1 MTPRSKFLTGA
12 GFVAVTVGVLMTE
25 GIKDTGV
32 YFLSPSEL
40 AARVVDDSSMYA
52 VGVRIGGTVVG
63 GTIDRH
69 IASQTLKFEVT
80 DGVIAYPVVYRGL
93 VPDTF
98 TDDVEVVVEGRVTRD
113 GTIQATSVLA
123 KCGSRYEAVPEDDGS
138 PT

>member
-1 MTPRSKFLTGA
+1 MTPRSKFLIGA
-12 GFVAVTVGVLMTE
+12 GFVAVTVGFLMIE

-40 AARVVDDSSMYA
+40 AARVEGDSSMYD

-80 DGVIAYPVVYRGL
+80 DGVTTYPVVYRGL

-98 TDDVEVVVEGRVTRD
+98 TEDVEVVVEGRVGRD

-123 KCGSRYEAVPEDDGS
+123 KCGSRYEAVPESDS
-138 PT
+138 HST

>member
-1 MTPRSKFLTGA
+1 MTPRSKFLIGA
-12 GFVAVTVGVLMTE
+12 GFVAVTVGFLMID

-40 AARVVDDSSMYA
+40 AARVVDDSSMYD

-80 DGVIAYPVVYRGL
+80 DGVTTYPVVYRGL

-98 TDDVEVVVEGRVTRD
+98 TEDVEVVVEGRVGRD

-123 KCGSRYEAVPEDDGS
+123 KCGSRYEAVPEGGS
-138 PT
+138 PAT